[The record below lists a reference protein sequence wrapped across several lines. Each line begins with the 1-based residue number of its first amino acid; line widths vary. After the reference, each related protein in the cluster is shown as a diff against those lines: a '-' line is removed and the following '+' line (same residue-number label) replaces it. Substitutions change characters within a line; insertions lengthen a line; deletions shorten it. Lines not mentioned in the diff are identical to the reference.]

1 MDFKLLN
8 DVSYDKKNLI
18 REDPSRIKDWN
29 PYLANMMLS
38 LHHDVILFVDEVN
51 CRPRLTPKQHY
62 LYLLYVLPK
71 KKRFAKK
78 AKPKKMKKAEVIRD
92 YYKYSLEKAVEVAD
106 LFTDADIKQLEEMM
120 FTGGQV

>member
-8 DVSYDKKNLI
+8 DVSFDKKNLI
-18 REDPSRIKDWN
+18 REDPERIRDWN

-38 LHHDVILFVDEVN
+38 LHSDVILFIDEVN
-51 CRPRLTPKQHY
+51 CRSRLTPKQHY
-62 LYLLYVLPK
+62 LYLLYALPK

-78 AKPKKMKKAEVIRD
+78 AKPAKMKKAEVIRD
-92 YYKYSLEKAVEVAD
+92 YYQYSLDKALEIQD
-106 LFTDADIKQLEEMM
+106 LFTDDDIEELKSRM

>member
-8 DVSYDKKNLI
+8 DVSFDKKNLI
-18 REDPSRIKDWN
+18 REDPSRIKGWT

-38 LHHDVILFVDEVN
+38 LHADAILIVDEVN

-62 LYLLYVLPK
+62 KYLLYALPK

-78 AKPKKMKKAEVIRD
+78 AKPAKVERAEVIRD
-92 YYKYSLEKAVEVAD
+92 YYNWSLDKALEVQD
-106 LFTDADIKQLEEMM
+106 LFTDDDIEELKNRM
-120 FTGGQV
+120 FKGGQG